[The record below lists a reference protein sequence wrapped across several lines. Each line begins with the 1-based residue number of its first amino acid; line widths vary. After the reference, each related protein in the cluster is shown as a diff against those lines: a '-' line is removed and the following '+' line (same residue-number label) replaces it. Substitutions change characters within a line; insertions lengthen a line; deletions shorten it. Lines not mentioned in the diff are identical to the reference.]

1 VIACWAFA
9 LATAIGQLPSL
20 CKSIQLS
27 VKNYARWD
35 NRGFNGTGD
44 YLQAR
49 RESVRE
55 YLPQGET
62 LYFLVPD
69 DKALSSPQRSMHLAM
84 MWEAMPDRV
93 CYGGTNGISQASYII
108 TSGYKDTL
116 PVKDDTFI
124 ALRTN
129 AHASIWARTSTIK
142 SHQPRISAT
151 VPRWREILGLVAPCL
166 VMLGG
171 AVAGGWVG
179 LVAGV
184 LFFTLLMAIPP
195 LFGFSPSALFVA
207 GAVTCSVMGAWLATQ
222 RLRQADMPHQ
232 PLLSLNRPLILG
244 VIALALFL
252 VYAFLTLSHT
262 FMTPNGLGVFGGK
275 AKLLFVSAGIPA
287 GFFTDHAWST
297 LQPAYP
303 PGYALVTLGCYG
315 LAGGCG
321 EHLTQLLSCLFVACS
336 LLFIG
341 FKLPQRNPLFLPL
354 LLWFAACLLAEQAIW
369 TGILFYAE
377 PCMLLIL
384 LVAVDAI
391 IADVEGEE
399 KPFLLPWILL
409 GSCGWIKNEGILYL
423 PAVWFAMRLMYGG
436 KRIHL
441 TTLIYGLILPV
452 FWLLYSRFSGAKLYD
467 FAPLWQPDGHQAWQ
481 AAKAVAKLA
490 FLEPW
495 RYGFAYPFALLILVF
510 KSFRTGRVIIGLVVM
525 LLTVLTFIYIFSLS
539 RAAEFDWHLDSLE
552 RLLWLPAILMLFCF
566 TTSSNLVF
574 PKKPSKNS
582 TRKQPPQSGQNS
594 DKRV

>member
-9 LATAIGQLPSL
+9 LATAISQLPSL

-35 NRGFNGTGD
+35 SRGFNGTGD

-49 RESVRE
+49 RESVRD

-84 MWEAMPDRV
+84 TWEAMPDRV

-116 PVKDDTFI
+116 PVKEGTFI

-142 SHQPRISAT
+142 PHQPRISAT
-151 VPRWREILGLVAPCL
+151 VPRWCEILGLAAPCL

-171 AVAGGWVG
+171 AMAGGWIG
-179 LVAGV
+179 LTAGLLIFS
-184 LFFTLLMAIPP
+184 LFMSSPP
-195 LFGFSPSALFVA
+195 LLGFSPSPLFVT
-207 GAVTCSVMGAWLATQ
+207 GAITCSILGTWLTVQ
-222 RLRQADMPHQ
+222 HLRQANTPHH
-232 PLLSLNRPLILG
+232 PLLPLNRPLMLG
-244 VIALALFL
+244 LMSLALFL
-252 VYAFLTLSHT
+252 FYAFLTLSHT
-262 FMTPNGLGVFGGK
+262 FVTPNGLGVFGGK
-275 AKLLFVSAGIPA
+275 AKLLYLSAGIPT
-287 GFFTDHAWST
+287 GFFTDPAWST

-336 LLFIG
+336 LLFVG
-341 FKLPQRNPLFLPL
+341 HKLPQRNPLFLPL

-391 IADVEGEE
+391 IADVEGAE
-399 KPFLLPWILL
+399 KPSLLPWILL

-423 PAVWFAMRLMYGG
+423 PAVWLAMCLTYGG
-436 KRIHL
+436 KRVPL
-441 TTLIYGLILPV
+441 TALFYGLLLPLL
-452 FWLLYSRFSGAKLYD
+452 WLLYSRLSGAKLYD
-467 FAPLWQPDGHQAWQ
+467 FAPLWQPDGQQAWL
-481 AAKAVAKLA
+481 AAKAIAKLA

-495 RYGFAYPFALLILVF
+495 RYGFAYPLALIILAF
-510 KSFRTGRVIIGLVVM
+510 KPFRTGRGIIGFAVM
-525 LLTVLTFIYIFSLS
+525 LITVLAFIYIFSLS
-539 RAAEFDWHLDSLE
+539 RAAEFEWHLDSLE

-566 TTSSNLVF
+566 TTSSGLF
-574 PKKPSKNS
+574 LPKKS
-582 TRKQPPQSGQNS
+582 
-594 DKRV
+594 V